1 MLTDTDFLEDPS
13 VFMNINGK
21 LNGKQMYDQQ
31 QTSVVLPFS
40 YHLDV
45 FIVR

>member
-13 VFMNINGK
+13 VFINI
-21 LNGKQMYDQQ
+21 NGKQMYDQQ